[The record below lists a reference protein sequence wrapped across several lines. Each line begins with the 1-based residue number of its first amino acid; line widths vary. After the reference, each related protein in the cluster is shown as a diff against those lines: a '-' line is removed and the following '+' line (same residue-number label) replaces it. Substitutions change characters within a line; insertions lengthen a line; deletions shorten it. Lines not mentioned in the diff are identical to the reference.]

1 VLSGRALGPVLENPM
16 SWELPQDQ
24 RLDYARRAVIHFA
37 RKHGFP
43 TWVDFEDLVQDG
55 IVGVLAENPPDEFV
69 GACAVKRM
77 LDARRR
83 WHRLRG
89 KTKDLHEA
97 PASLDELRAA
107 GFDVEAP
114 EQMPFFREELE
125 DALEK
130 RRRSELWRTAP
141 GQRRRLQLVEYREK
155 GGPLADRELEVLR
168 LAATGATMDETAASL
183 GSSVE
188 TVKSQRR
195 LVIAKLDARNM
206 MHAVALGYENGL
218 LSPEAMAA

>member
-1 VLSGRALGPVLENPM
+1 LVSRAWSQE
-16 SWELPQDQ
+16 Q
-24 RLDYARRAVIHFA
+24 RLDFARRAVINFA
-37 RKHGFP
+37 REHRFP
-43 TWVDFEDLVQDG
+43 SWVDFEDLVQDG
-55 IVGVLAENPPDEFV
+55 IVGVLAEDPPDEFV
-69 GACAVKRM
+69 GSCAVNRM

-83 WHRLRG
+83 WHRVRG
-89 KTKDLHEA
+89 KKKDLQEV
-97 PASLDELRAA
+97 PASLDQLHAD
-107 GFDVEAP
+107 GFDISAP
-114 EQMPFFREELE
+114 EQMLFFREEVG

-155 GGPLADRELEVLR
+155 RGPLTDRELEVLR
-168 LAATGATMDETAASL
+168 LAATGATVDETAASL

-195 LVIAKLDARNM
+195 VVIAKLDARNM